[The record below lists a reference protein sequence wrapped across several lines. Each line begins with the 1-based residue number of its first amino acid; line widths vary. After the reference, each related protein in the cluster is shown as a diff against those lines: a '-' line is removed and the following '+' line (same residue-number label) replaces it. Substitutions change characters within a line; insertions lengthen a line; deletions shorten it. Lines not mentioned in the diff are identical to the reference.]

1 MLTPAEQS
9 VKKFLAPRIEGMLI
23 RRWKELLR
31 TRLPQDVIEK
41 VLLNDCDDGNI
52 PPDPVELARH
62 HLDLLIVRF
71 VQSSR
76 SRTA

>member
-1 MLTPAEQS
+1 MLTPTEQS
-9 VKKFLAPRIEGMLI
+9 VKEFLGPRIDDMLV

-31 TRLPQDVIEK
+31 TRLPQDATEK

-52 PPDPVELARH
+52 PLDPVELARH
-62 HLDLLIVRF
+62 HLDFLAVRF

-76 SRTA
+76 CR